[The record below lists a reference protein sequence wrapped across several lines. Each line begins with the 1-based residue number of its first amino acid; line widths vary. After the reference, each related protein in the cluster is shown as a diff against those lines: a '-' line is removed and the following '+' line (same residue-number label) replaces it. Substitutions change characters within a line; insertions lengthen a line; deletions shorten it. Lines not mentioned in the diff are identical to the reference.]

1 MRFGFAIVA
10 LGIGCGSKAPTAEP
24 PADPSDWVDPAADD
38 DWSHLIDEAA
48 GGAALSGDDVEAALN
63 EALALGIPT
72 AGEVFTRYYELL
84 ALGDETCP
92 GSALAGG
99 FEVFGSCTA
108 ESGVVYSG
116 VSSLDVTDD
125 RVYEDDE
132 WVSGEYFIRTSPAD
146 YVITRTDGTALEAGG
161 FIQFRRSPEGM
172 DHRWTV
178 GIEGSW
184 RDSSADGWLGQGIS
198 SGVLIQGGSRD
209 GAPLFLEL
217 DGAYTVGSASLSFDR
232 LTVLP
237 EDCPDGFDQG
247 SVAFRDGGGA
257 LVTVAFSPCSVCGPG
272 VLSDGTELGEICVD
286 PTPLMAAV
294 LPSGA
299 FE

>member
-1 MRFGFAIVA
+1 MRFAFIIVA
-10 LGIGCGSKAPTAEP
+10 LSIGCGARPST
-24 PADPSDWVDPAADD
+24 ADPPSDGQAWVDPAADD

-48 GGAALSGDDVEAALN
+48 GSEPLSIDEMESALN
-63 EALALGIPT
+63 EALALGIPN
-72 AGEVFTRYYELL
+72 AGEIFSRYYALL
-84 ALGDETCP
+84 ALGDEECP

-99 FEVFGSCTA
+99 FGVFGSCTA
-108 ESGVVYSG
+108 ESGVVFSG
-116 VSSLDVTDD
+116 VSSLDVVDG
-125 RVYEDDE
+125 RVYEDGE

-161 FIQFRRSPEGM
+161 FIQFRRSSEGM
-172 DHRWTV
+172 DHRWTG

-184 RDSSADGWLGQGIS
+184 RDSGAEGWLGQGIS

-232 LTVLP
+232 LSVHP
-237 EDCPDGFDQG
+237 GDCPDGFDQG
-247 SVAFRDGGGA
+247 SVAFRDGGGS

-286 PTPLMAAV
+286 PAPLMAAV